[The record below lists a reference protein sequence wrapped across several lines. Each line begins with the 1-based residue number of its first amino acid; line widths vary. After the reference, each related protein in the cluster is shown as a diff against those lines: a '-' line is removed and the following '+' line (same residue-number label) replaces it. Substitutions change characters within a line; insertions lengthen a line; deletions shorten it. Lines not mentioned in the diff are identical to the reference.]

1 MKLLIIVLL
10 MGLQNQVWAQTMPYI
25 DVTKSHLKSSALH
38 NNTMDAA
45 AIDID
50 NDGDL
55 DLVLAM
61 EYVENVILI
70 NDGKGVL
77 SDESSI
83 RLPRI
88 KHDSE
93 DIAVA
98 DFDKD
103 GDYDLVFVSEDDKV
117 NEYYENIGNGYFES
131 RAHRIPV
138 TGTSNTVQT
147 ADFNNDGFMDL
158 LIGNAGQ
165 NYLLLNTGKGYFK
178 DDTKSRLPKNYA
190 TTQDLALADLDGDG
204 DLDIIEANET
214 YNRILLNNGFG
225 VFIYASA
232 KRLPSVNDQTRDVE
246 VGDIDGDGDL
256 DILFSN
262 VDFGNIGNP
271 QNRLLLNDGK
281 GVFEETTNIS
291 LPQSDF
297 RTVDS
302 NFVDMNG
309 DGFLDILSGNR
320 FNGNKT
326 LVLINDGNSHFSDQ
340 TTSYFP
346 SLNMYVFDFV
356 TADFN
361 GDGMLDIYLCGFRG
375 SDRLL
380 FGTR

>member
-1 MKLLIIVLL
+1 MKLSIAILL
-10 MGLQNQVWAQTMPYI
+10 LGFQTHLQAQVKLFN
-25 DVTKSHLKSSALH
+25 DVTKSHLKSIALH
-38 NNTMDAA
+38 NNTMSAA
-45 AIDID
+45 PIDID

-77 SDESSI
+77 SDESSA

-98 DFDKD
+98 DFDND
-103 GDYDLVFVSEDDKV
+103 GDYDLVFVSEDDRV
-117 NEYYENIGNGYFES
+117 NEYYENTANGYFEN
-131 RAHRIPV
+131 RANRIPT
-138 TGTSNTVQT
+138 TGISNAVKTV
-147 ADFNNDGFMDL
+147 DFNNDGFMDL

-165 NYLLLNTGKGYFK
+165 NHLLINNGKGYFR
-178 DDTKSRLPKNYA
+178 DDTKNRLPKDNA
-190 TTQDLALADLDGDG
+190 TTQDLELADIDSDG

-214 YNRILLNNGFG
+214 SNRILLNNGFG
-225 VFIYASA
+225 VFNDGSA
-232 KRLPSVNDQTRDVE
+232 KRLPDVNDQTRDVE

-262 VDFGNIGNP
+262 VDFGNIGSP
-271 QNRLLLNDGK
+271 QNRILTNDGK
-281 GVFEETTNIS
+281 GLFTEITKQS
-291 LPQSDF
+291 LPESDF

-302 NFVDMNG
+302 NFVDING

-326 LVLINDGNSHFSDQ
+326 LVLLNDGHSHFSDQ
-340 TTSYFP
+340 TTTYFP
-346 SLNMYVFDFV
+346 SVNMYVFDFV

-361 GDGMLDIYLCGFRG
+361 GDGILDIYLCGFRG
-375 SDRLL
+375 GDKLL
-380 FGTR
+380 FGTP